1 MTDHTPSSL
10 SVVLT
15 RIRTVRAEGLGVITL
30 ARPEKKNALDRQT
43 AVELVQAL
51 RDFEVAE
58 DVRVVIV
65 EGDGDDFC
73 AGADLGALD
82 ATLDGRPGCAHR

>member
-1 MTDHTPSSL
+1 MNRPTPASL
-10 SVVLT
+10 SVVLS

-43 AVELVQAL
+43 ASELVTAL
-51 RDFEVAE
+51 HELEAAE

-65 EGDGDDFC
+65 ED
-73 AGADLGALD
+73 
-82 ATLDGRPGCAHR
+82 RKSVV